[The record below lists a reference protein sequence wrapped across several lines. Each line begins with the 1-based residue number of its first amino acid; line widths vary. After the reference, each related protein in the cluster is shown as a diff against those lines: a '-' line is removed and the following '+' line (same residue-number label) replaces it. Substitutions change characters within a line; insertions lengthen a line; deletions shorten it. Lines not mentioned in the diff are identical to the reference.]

1 MTKDKD
7 NDKKKPMRVKGVKK
21 EPPKKPKPNILTR
34 LYNNT
39 RLRSKVDNALDE
51 GRSYDY
57 IIELCAEYD
66 LEISSPSLSRYKDK
80 RNEAIEKDI
89 DLGELIDKR
98 KRQGNVIEL
107 SDKESDITIDD
118 EKFIGFGENMNK
130 VEKIYSDLEIIDK
143 ILIKANN
150 TIDLVETVDLP
161 LALKAM
167 EMKAKLTNN
176 QLQGLSL
183 AALKEIKIRQV
194 AKESAMIETIMEHVP
209 EEKHDTIL
217 EAMREKEQQFYD
229 SMDLSDEGKR
239 LMDSLETTEFKI

>member
-1 MTKDKD
+1 MTKDK
-7 NDKKKPMRVKGVKK
+7 KRPLRVKGKK
-21 EPPKKPKPNILTR
+21 EPTPRKNVLSK
-34 LYNNT
+34 LYDN
-39 RLRSKVDNALDE
+39 RKLRSKVDNAIDE
-51 GRSYDY
+51 GRSHDD
-57 IIELCAEYD
+57 IIELCLQYD
-66 LEISSPSLSRYKDK
+66 LEISSPSITRYKDK

-98 KRQGNVIEL
+98 KRQGNIIEL

-118 EKFIGFGENMNK
+118 EKFIGFGENMDR
-130 VEKIYSDLEIIDK
+130 VEKLYSDLEIIEK
-143 ILIKANN
+143 ILAKANT

-183 AALKEIKIRQV
+183 AALKEIKVRQV

-209 EEKHDTIL
+209 EDMHDTIL
-217 EAMREKEQQFYD
+217 TAMREKEQEFYD
-229 SMDLSDEGKR
+229 NMDISEEGKR
-239 LMDSLETTEFKI
+239 LMDSMETTEFKI